1 MVRIQFVRYIFLFIL
16 FYLYL
21 PLNARVYHDTI
32 NGSLDSLFI
41 YNNAKYVI
49 RYNHTFE
56 DTIIIP
62 NNSEIKFEGG
72 SLSGP
77 ICFNDSY
84 LTGNVNLK
92 GSNISGKLKNKVFEA
107 TWICAADGVSDD
119 APVINKLITICDCI
133 HFSRGKYRLKS
144 IFNPS
149 PEIPQEL
156 YSELYAHIGINRN
169 GVRLLGED
177 GAEFIS
183 DEPCGTIFIYT
194 APNKIEK
201 SCSDIVISG
210 LKFSVNNDGNI
221 FHEFMH
227 TIKLMGSNGVIIK
240 NNVFNDFWGDAIGL
254 SHYGDNPQ
262 TGERTRNQNVKI
274 INNTIIGGHHHNNRN
289 GISIINGKNVLIKG
303 NTIKN
308 TSRKDM
314 PGGIDVEPNNSAYT
328 IDNIRIEDNVLEGI
342 QGSGGAIC
350 VVVFRDGPA
359 HNISI
364 IGNKI
369 SNSSNGLFVY
379 VLTDKTSDKF
389 VIKNNVIASNTR
401 PYYFKGDGRSSDWII
416 KGNKFK
422 HPCGQS
428 IPGNI
433 IVDGLVVKKNKK
445 KVL

>member
-1 MVRIQFVRYIFLFIL
+1 M
-16 FYLYL
+16 
-21 PLNARVYHDTI
+21 NARVYHDTI

-328 IDNIRIEDNVLEGI
+328 CEKIRIEHNTLEDING
-342 QGSGGAIC
+342 GNGAIS
-350 VVVFRDGPA
+350 VVVFKDAPA
-359 HNISI
+359 HRISI
-364 IGNKI
+364 INNRIINSRQGLFIYVMSKNTSDNFVIKGNYIDDKTKPYHFMGDGHSVNWVI
-369 SNSSNGLFVY
+369 SNNTFDYPCLQSMPGDIKVDNL
-379 VLTDKTSDKF
+379 
-389 VIKNNVIASNTR
+389 VIKNN
-401 PYYFKGDGRSSDWII
+401 
-416 KGNKFK
+416 
-422 HPCGQS
+422 
-428 IPGNI
+428 
-433 IVDGLVVKKNKK
+433 KK
-445 KVL
+445 KD